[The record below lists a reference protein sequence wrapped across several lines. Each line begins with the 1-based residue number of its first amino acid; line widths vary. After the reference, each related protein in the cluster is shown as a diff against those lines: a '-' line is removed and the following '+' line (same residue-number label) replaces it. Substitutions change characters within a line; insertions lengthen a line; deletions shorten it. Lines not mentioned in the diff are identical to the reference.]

1 MGHGGDLVAGSSPA
15 GVPVLEVVPSVLFG
29 LLSPGVLIALVV
41 GVLVLTAALVEVGW
55 WALRRLRRSARVRV
69 GLLRLRADVLPAG
82 PRREVAT
89 LRVDLR
95 GHLDQ
100 TDRVLD
106 VHTVPGPGPLK
117 ELQSRLR
124 AAAEDLDIQARPA
137 RPAAARRGHRPRG
150 RDRGTARAETHSGHV
165 THRSAD
171 HGGPAH
177 RPRHRR
183 EARARRVP
191 SPGPAR
197 PGESPAAVPEGR
209 GDPSARRSR

>member
-41 GVLVLTAALVEVGW
+41 GVLVLTAALVGVGW
-55 WALRRLRRSARVRV
+55 SARRRLRRSARVRV

-100 TDRVLD
+100 TDRVLH
-106 VHTVPGPGPLK
+106 VQTVPGPGPLK
-117 ELQSRLR
+117 DLQSRLR
-124 AAAEDLDIQARPA
+124 AAAEDLDIQLRLLGDEPDDASMVSGLRA
-137 RPAAARRGHRPRG
+137 L
-150 RDRGTARAETHSGHV
+150 RDEV
-165 THRSAD
+165 TGLEAGIGEL
-171 HGGPAH
+171 HGLKPT
-177 RPRHRR
+177 
-183 EARARRVP
+183 
-191 SPGPAR
+191 
-197 PGESPAAVPEGR
+197 
-209 GDPSARRSR
+209 